1 MTGLLHIIKPLNYYP
16 IKVSKDDLTNRCN
29 AGLEALIGQD
39 KFLTML
45 AVENVAKTKVQEE
58 VEQEK
63 VKARQVTELEACTT
77 EEEKGKLLNIWRN
90 EQFEML
96 LAICSTETEQLNCK
110 VLWEEKERA
119 RKQKGKDKRDQYV
132 EEQRDQF
139 QKSIKHNK
147 ELTALLTGCKTER
160 KKERCLKM
168 WKAQNQIELIFSIH
182 AKRD

>member
-1 MTGLLHIIKPLNYYP
+1 M
-16 IKVSKDDLTNRCN
+16 
-29 AGLEALIGQD
+29 LEVQ
-39 KFLTML
+39 
-45 AVENVAKTKVQEE
+45 NVAKTKVQEE

-110 VLWEEKERA
+110 VLWEEEERA
-119 RKQKGKDKRDQYV
+119 RKQKGKDKRDQYI

-160 KKERCLKM
+160 EK
-168 WKAQNQIELIFSIH
+168 
-182 AKRD
+182 